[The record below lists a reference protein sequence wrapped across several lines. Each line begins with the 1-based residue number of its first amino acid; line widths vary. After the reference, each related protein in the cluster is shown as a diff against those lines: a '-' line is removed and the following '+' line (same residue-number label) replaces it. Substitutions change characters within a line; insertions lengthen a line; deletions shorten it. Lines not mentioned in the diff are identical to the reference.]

1 MPEVLDQ
8 RALDDLLAMVGD
20 DPDFVDE
27 LVDEYLADVPR
38 QEAALRAALDAG
50 DAEGLVRPAH
60 TLKGTSLNLGGQRV
74 AAIARE
80 IEAHGRVGELGA
92 VRALL
97 ADLEAASGELAA
109 ALGQA
114 RARRW
119 VGELRQPGRARAGS
133 SRWRTEP

>member
-8 RALDDLLAMVGD
+8 RALDDLLAVVGD

-60 TLKGTSLNLGGQRV
+60 TLKGTSLNVGGQLV

-80 IEAHGRVGELGA
+80 IEAHGRAGELA
-92 VRALL
+92 VVADLL
-97 ADLEAASGELAA
+97 ADLERESGELAA

-119 VGELRQPGRARAGS
+119 IGE
-133 SRWRTEP
+133 